1 MLKKILFGGESGL
14 SPQAN
19 TALSV
24 LRIFCGLSLMLSHG
38 MGKLPPSEQ
47 FIQGTA
53 GMGFPV
59 PTAFSWAAA
68 MSEFLGGTFLAL
80 GLFTRVAAFFI
91 CFTMTTALIGVHYHD
106 PYAKKELASLYLA
119 IAGAFLIMGA
129 NDWSVD
135 KGLRN

>member
-1 MLKKILFGGESGL
+1 MLKKLLFDGEWGL

-19 TALSV
+19 IALTV
-24 LRIFCGLSLMLSHG
+24 LRVFCGLSLMLAHG

-47 FIQGTA
+47 FISGTA

-68 MSEFLGGTFLAL
+68 MAEFLGGAFLAL
-80 GLFTRVAAFFI
+80 GLFTRVASFFI
-91 CFTMTTALIGVHYHD
+91 CFTMTTALVGVHYHD
-106 PYAKKELASLYLA
+106 PYAKKELAGLYLA

-135 KGLRN
+135 KAIK

>member
-1 MLKKILFGGESGL
+1 MLKKLLFGGEWGL

-19 TALSV
+19 IGLTV
-24 LRIFCGLSLMLSHG
+24 LRIFCGLSLMLAHG

-47 FIQGTA
+47 FISGAA
-53 GMGFPV
+53 GIGFPV
-59 PTAFSWAAA
+59 PTAFAWAAA
-68 MSEFLGGTFLAL
+68 MAEFLGGACLAL

-91 CFTMTTALIGVHYHD
+91 CFTMATALVGVHYHD
-106 PYAKKELASLYLA
+106 PYARKELASLYLA

-135 KGLRN
+135 KAIK